1 VYFTLLLQDL
11 RHCSLHVGGEANARE
26 TEEMNGK
33 TEVIGT
39 RPKLAE
45 RRERPHPL
53 THGASRLPWVAPAS
67 VTRSA

>member
-45 RRERPHPL
+45 RRERPHP
-53 THGASRLPWVAPAS
+53 
-67 VTRSA
+67 